1 MFLEPGSLRN
11 LQGKCVRSQ
20 YKSIGISKN
29 WINKDPKMYTNGEVT
44 KKRLYIVHQKEI
56 RFFLSQNYTNTMSK
70 PKRENEGGLR
80 K

>member
-44 KKRLYIVHQKEI
+44 KKKGNIYILVNQKEI
-56 RFFLSQNYTNTMSK
+56 RFFVAKLHKYDVKTQ
-70 PKRENEGGLR
+70 EG

>member
-44 KKRLYIVHQKEI
+44 KKRQYIYSTPEGNKI
-56 RFFLSQNYTNTMSK
+56 FFVAKLHKYDVKTQ
-70 PKRENEGGLR
+70 EG

>member
-1 MFLEPGSLRN
+1 MSDLFMFLEPGSLRN

-44 KKRLYIVHQKEI
+44 KKRQYIYSTPEGNKI
-56 RFFLSQNYTNTMSK
+56 FFVAKLHKYDVKTQ
-70 PKRENEGGLR
+70 EG